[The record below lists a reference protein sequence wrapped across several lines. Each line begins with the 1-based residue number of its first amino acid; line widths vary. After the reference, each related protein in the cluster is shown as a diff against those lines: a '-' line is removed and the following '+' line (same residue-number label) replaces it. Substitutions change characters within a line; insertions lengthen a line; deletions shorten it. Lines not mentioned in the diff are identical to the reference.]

1 MGDCVTKQIENNE
14 KNINTIMNDF
24 FDKKD
29 KLQPPFLSNTP
40 TAQNIETPFVN
51 PKRTWK
57 SNSINPAHCINLENR
72 YSVLNNV
79 QPLTNTQPTDSQV
92 SASISSPPRQT
103 KERAPT
109 PFINQHPENDRI
121 HRIVKAPQQQSAHR
135 VAVASQ
141 STQMHGAP
149 SNSAQLQGAPSI
161 LSDQPNTSP
170 PLVPGHKLYSELFN
184 QPNNASATSTQPD
197 RSSTPQHNDK
207 NKIGLL
213 GDSNFVRIYEKEMAE
228 SLGNRTIISKYA
240 YNGATSEH
248 LDIYSQVMLRNKPG
262 TVIIHA
268 GTNDVWGRNKRHGIS
283 SYQIAIDIIKIGER
297 CKSNGVKHVFISSI
311 LKTKDKASNDKA
323 IEINRMLERMCP
335 SKGMNFIDNDP
346 LNENDLYDQVHLSW
360 DGLRKYVD
368 NLICILNH

>member
-1 MGDCVTKQIENNE
+1 
-14 KNINTIMNDF
+14 
-24 FDKKD
+24 
-29 KLQPPFLSNTP
+29 
-40 TAQNIETPFVN
+40 
-51 PKRTWK
+51 
-57 SNSINPAHCINLENR
+57 
-72 YSVLNNV
+72 
-79 QPLTNTQPTDSQV
+79 
-92 SASISSPPRQT
+92 
-103 KERAPT
+103 
-109 PFINQHPENDRI
+109 
-121 HRIVKAPQQQSAHR
+121 
-135 VAVASQ
+135 
-141 STQMHGAP
+141 
-149 SNSAQLQGAPSI
+149 
-161 LSDQPNTSP
+161 
-170 PLVPGHKLYSELFN
+170 
-184 QPNNASATSTQPD
+184 
-197 RSSTPQHNDK
+197 
-207 NKIGLL
+207 
-213 GDSNFVRIYEKEMAE
+213 MAE